1 MIKAGTTLPK
11 YEKGKVP
18 ADFSGQYLEVEYK
31 EGDGKV
37 LEIIKSTPR
46 VATATKQPTT
56 ATPQQTTP
64 KTTAPKQETKGKT
77 VSLSTIKSKI
87 GTAGFEGYTEK
98 ELVDYYKSQGY
109 TIQ

>member
-18 ADFSGQYLEVEYK
+18 ADFTGQYLEVEYK
-31 EGDGKV
+31 EGENKK

-46 VATATKQPTT
+46 VATATQQPTT
-56 ATPQQTTP
+56 TQQTAP
-64 KTTAPKQETKGKT
+64 KTTEPKQETKGKT
-77 VSLSTIKSKI
+77 VSLSTIKSKV